1 MNADK
6 TGRYIAELRK
16 QKNLTQAELADRIH
30 VSDKAISR
38 WETGRGFPD
47 INNLEALSE
56 ALDISVAEL
65 LKGESISES
74 ITKEELMVVS
84 TESISFTKD
93 LLKRN
98 KYINLLI
105 GFLLSLCVLT
115 LAFVHLN
122 SPIYIEGA
130 SNAIEIEELSD
141 GRIAGILSENVSGY
155 EVGTIEEPDSNDGKS
170 LTFVSC
176 YETRWSQIRGKK
188 NQSIILFG
196 AKEDIGNIY
205 YYPTGKDYDQLIY
218 GIKDNDSFAGIAT
231 LPRLVYNYWML
242 IGAFVSVI
250 GIVLFLIFR
259 KRYFARTL
267 LKIIVI
273 PIAFTV
279 SIPLCLMGH
288 FGEIYNAGFYF
299 TGIVL
304 LTLIISAVLWLIL
317 SSTTKATWL

>member
-1 MNADK
+1 M
-6 TGRYIAELRK
+6 
-16 QKNLTQAELADRIH
+16 
-30 VSDKAISR
+30 
-38 WETGRGFPD
+38 
-47 INNLEALSE
+47 
-56 ALDISVAEL
+56 
-65 LKGESISES
+65 
-74 ITKEELMVVS
+74 
-84 TESISFTKD
+84 
-93 LLKRN
+93 
-98 KYINLLI
+98 
-105 GFLLSLCVLT
+105 
-115 LAFVHLN
+115 
-122 SPIYIEGA
+122 
-130 SNAIEIEELSD
+130 
-141 GRIAGILSENVSGY
+141 
-155 EVGTIEEPDSNDGKS
+155 
-170 LTFVSC
+170 
-176 YETRWSQIRGKK
+176 
-188 NQSIILFG
+188 
-196 AKEDIGNIY
+196 
-205 YYPTGKDYDQLIY
+205 IY